1 MGYEYRYY
9 EKSRIWRRLAVGTVL
24 AVAGAGAYVGI
35 AGLETQAEQ
44 EVAIESTTTST
55 TTTSTTVTS
64 TTTSTTSSD
73 TTSPDTTPPAPTTPD
88 TPAPSTT
95 TTTTPATTTSTTLAA
110 PPNTLPDGSSVP
122 VVAIFDTDTITL
134 AGAVPSQAAA
144 DRLTMLAQAN
154 SKTPAAV
161 IDLLTIDATVPI
173 GVGVRVIE
181 LTSSRF
187 PAGEATITLR
197 HGAELLRM
205 VAVMN
210 ALPTVSVLVVGHADQ
225 IGSDTANMELS
236 EERAQAVVEFM
247 VDQGIDPARLSA
259 RAVGESDL
267 LSLAD
272 DEAALALNRRTEFVV
287 YGALLDA

>member
-35 AGLETQAEQ
+35 AELETQAEQ
-44 EVAIESTTTST
+44 ELMIDTTSPGSSSPATSAPST
-55 TTTSTTVTS
+55 TTTSTPATS
-64 TTTSTTSSD
+64 AATTTTTTTTTTSTTS
-73 TTSPDTTPPAPTTPD
+73 
-88 TPAPSTT
+88 
-95 TTTTPATTTSTTLAA
+95 TTSTSSTTLPA

-225 IGSDTANMELS
+225 IGSDTTNMELS
-236 EERAQAVVEFM
+236 EDRAQAVVEFM
-247 VDQGIDPARLSA
+247 VDQGIAPARLSA